1 MAAGESSGSL
11 KSSQVV
17 AKVKEISYNYVGTG
31 HVFNLDDLMVLS
43 RWLMKVLLICREF

>member
-17 AKVKEISYNYVGTG
+17 AKVKEIGYNYVGTG
-31 HVFNLDDLMVLS
+31 HVFNLDALMVLS